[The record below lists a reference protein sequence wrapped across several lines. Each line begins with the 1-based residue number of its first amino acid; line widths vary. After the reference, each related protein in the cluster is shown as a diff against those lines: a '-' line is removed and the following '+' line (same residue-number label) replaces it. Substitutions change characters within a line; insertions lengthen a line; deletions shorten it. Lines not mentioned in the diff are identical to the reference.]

1 MARFGAARR
10 SGVTQLPLLDRALD
24 PRRGAHDFSDMLY
37 NILLAFMILV
47 CILMVLVILAQRS
60 EGGAL
65 GMGGGPSGFMT
76 ARGAGNFL
84 TRTTWIL
91 AGLFFICAVVLIIE
105 GNRERHAAAFEN
117 MRVTPLA
124 PTALKPNTA
133 PPAGAPATSGAPA
146 TEAAPPASSGAPD
159 LGERESPSAKAAHP
173 GAPAA
178 PSSSPPAS
186 K

>member
-1 MARFGAARR
+1 LIRAGAR
-10 SGVTQLPLLDRALD
+10 TT
-24 PRRGAHDFSDMLY
+24 FSDMLY

-65 GMGGGPSGFMT
+65 GIGGGPSGFMT

-91 AGLFFICAVVLIIE
+91 AGLFFICAVILIIE

-117 MRVTPLA
+117 MRVTPMA
-124 PTALKPNTA
+124 PSAFKPTTA
-133 PPAGAPATSGAPA
+133 PPAGAPATPGAP
-146 TEAAPPASSGAPD
+146 TSTAPAASSAAPD
-159 LGERESPSAKAAHP
+159 LGELESPSAKAAHP

-178 PSSSPPAS
+178 ANSSAPVSPAPPPAS

>member
-1 MARFGAARR
+1 
-10 SGVTQLPLLDRALD
+10 
-24 PRRGAHDFSDMLY
+24 MLY

-47 CILMVLVILAQRS
+47 CILMVLVIMAQRS

-124 PTALKPNTA
+124 PTAMKPATA
-133 PPAGAPATSGAPA
+133 PPAGAPAQGPATTGAPA
-146 TEAAPPASSGAPD
+146 TTAAPGAPNAAPD
-159 LGERESPSAKAAHP
+159 LGELESPSAKAAHP

-178 PSSSPPAS
+178 ANPSAPASSAPAS

>member
-1 MARFGAARR
+1 
-10 SGVTQLPLLDRALD
+10 
-24 PRRGAHDFSDMLY
+24 MLY

-91 AGLFFICAVVLIIE
+91 AGLFFLCAVVLIIE
-105 GNRERHAAAFEN
+105 GNRERHATAFSN

-124 PTALKPNTA
+124 PSAAKPTTA
-133 PPAGAPATSGAPA
+133 PPAGGPATPGAPA
-146 TEAAPPASSGAPD
+146 TAAAPPPAASGAPD
-159 LGERESPSAKAAHP
+159 LGELESPSAKAAHP

-178 PSSSPPAS
+178 PSSSAPGS

>member
-1 MARFGAARR
+1 
-10 SGVTQLPLLDRALD
+10 
-24 PRRGAHDFSDMLY
+24 MLY

-65 GMGGGPSGFMT
+65 GIGGGTGGFMT

-91 AGLFFICAVVLIIE
+91 AGLFFACAIILIIE
-105 GNRERHAAAFEN
+105 GNRERHNATFESLKIAPVAPGSLAAPQPAQRPAAA
-117 MRVTPLA
+117 A
-124 PTALKPNTA
+124 PTA
-133 PPAGAPATSGAPA
+133 
-146 TEAAPPASSGAPD
+146 SGAPD
-159 LGERESPSAKAAHP
+159 LGDLESPAAKAGRSA
-173 GAPAA
+173 GAQ
-178 PSSSPPAS
+178 PSSTPASPAS

>member
-1 MARFGAARR
+1 LIRAASR
-10 SGVTQLPLLDRALD
+10 TTYPA
-24 PRRGAHDFSDMLY
+24 MLY

-65 GMGGGPSGFMT
+65 GIGGGTGGFMT

-91 AGLFFICAVVLIIE
+91 AGLFFVCAVVLILVNNI
-105 GNRERHAAAFEN
+105 ERHNAAFEN
-117 MRVTPLA
+117 LKIAPVAPRAALA
-124 PTALKPNTA
+124 PA
-133 PPAGAPATSGAPA
+133 PQRPAAAPAAQP
-146 TEAAPPASSGAPD
+146 AAPPAATTSAPD
-159 LGERESPSAKAAHP
+159 LGDLE
-173 GAPAA
+173 APAA
-178 PSSSPPAS
+178 QAGHPAAQSSSPAKPAS

>member
-1 MARFGAARR
+1 
-10 SGVTQLPLLDRALD
+10 
-24 PRRGAHDFSDMLY
+24 MLY

-65 GMGGGPSGFMT
+65 GIGGGPSGFMT

-105 GNRERHAAAFEN
+105 GNRERHTSAFDN

-124 PTALKPNTA
+124 PSTFKPNTA
-133 PPAGAPATSGAPA
+133 PPATAPATPGAPG
-146 TEAAPPASSGAPD
+146 TAAAPPPASSAAPD
-159 LGERESPSAKAAHP
+159 LGDLESPSAKAAHA
-173 GAPAA
+173 GAPAPA
-178 PSSSPPAS
+178 AHSSAPAS

>member
-1 MARFGAARR
+1 
-10 SGVTQLPLLDRALD
+10 
-24 PRRGAHDFSDMLY
+24 MLY
-37 NILLAFMILV
+37 NILLAFMIVV

-84 TRTTWIL
+84 TRTTWVL
-91 AGLFFICAVVLIIE
+91 ASLFFVCAVVLIVE

-124 PTALKPNTA
+124 PTALKPTTA
-133 PPAGAPATSGAPA
+133 PPAGAPATAGAP
-146 TEAAPPASSGAPD
+146 TSTAPAAPD
-159 LGERESPSAKAAHP
+159 LGELESPSAKAAHP

-178 PSSSPPAS
+178 ASSSAPAT

>member
-1 MARFGAARR
+1 
-10 SGVTQLPLLDRALD
+10 
-24 PRRGAHDFSDMLY
+24 MLY

-91 AGLFFICAVVLIIE
+91 AGLFFVCAVILIIE

-124 PTALKPNTA
+124 PSTLKPTTA
-133 PPAGAPATSGAPA
+133 PPAGAPATTGAP
-146 TEAAPPASSGAPD
+146 TTAPPASSAAPD
-159 LGERESPSAKAAHP
+159 LGELESPSAKAAHP
-173 GAPAA
+173 GAPAGA
-178 PSSSPPAS
+178 PAGANSSAPTASISFERGPPS
-186 K
+186 